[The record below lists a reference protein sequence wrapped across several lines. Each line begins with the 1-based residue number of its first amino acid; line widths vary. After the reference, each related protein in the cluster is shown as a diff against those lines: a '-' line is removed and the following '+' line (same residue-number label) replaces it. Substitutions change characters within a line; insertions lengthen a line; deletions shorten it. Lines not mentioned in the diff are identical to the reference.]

1 MLDESHMKKFLEKF
15 GNNTLK
21 RLLNTLQKA
30 KNQFY
35 LKIFLLLFFHVLLLA
50 IIASFRGID
59 RDEGYYLTASK
70 LVYHGMAVYSDF
82 FYPQAPLLPYFYGT
96 YLKIVGYSFFNGR
109 LLSVF
114 CSLILGFL
122 IVYCVYNR
130 TKNENLA
137 LIILFLYSF
146 NNALDL

>member
-21 RLLNTLQKA
+21 RLPNTLQKA

-35 LKIFLLLFFHVLLLA
+35 LKIFLLLFFHVLVLA

-70 LVYHGMAVYSDF
+70 LVYHGMVVYSDF
-82 FYPQAPLLPYFYGT
+82 F
-96 YLKIVGYSFFNGR
+96 
-109 LLSVF
+109 LSP
-114 CSLILGFL
+114 S
-122 IVYCVYNR
+122 
-130 TKNENLA
+130 T
-137 LIILFLYSF
+137 IITLFLWNIF
-146 NNALDL
+146 KNCGLFFF